1 VVCRNDDGAI
11 VGYFGLGQIFD
22 GMFRNAYLGN
32 YAFEPFAGRGYMREG
47 LDLVL
52 RYAFGDLHLHR
63 VQAASSPGTQDR
75 SRWCAARAS
84 ARRGSH
90 GAT

>member
-32 YAFEPFAGRGYMREG
+32 YAFEPFAGRGYMREEG
-47 LDLVL
+47 LAR
-52 RYAFGDLHLHR
+52 RYLKIGPLA
-63 VQAASSPGTQDR
+63 R
-75 SRWCAARAS
+75 SRAVGTH
-84 ARRGSH
+84 RRG
-90 GAT
+90 